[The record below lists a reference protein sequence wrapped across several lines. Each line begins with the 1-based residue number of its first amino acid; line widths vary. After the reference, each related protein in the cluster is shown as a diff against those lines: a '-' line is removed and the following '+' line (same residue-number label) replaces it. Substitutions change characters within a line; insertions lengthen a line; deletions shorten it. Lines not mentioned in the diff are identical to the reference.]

1 MPFYCAVLY
10 RDIPRGSSKYFTAL
24 YYFLQKQTLDYQY
37 LGPFLQVSFLNIKFE
52 TKCMLL
58 MSAVRLFGIR
68 SMPVVDVIIQVTWHP
83 V

>member
-1 MPFYCAVLY
+1 MLYC
-10 RDIPRGSSKYFTAL
+10 IETAL
-24 YYFLQKQTLDYQY
+24 EDQVNILQHCITFYKSTSNY
-37 LGPFLQVSFLNIKFE
+37 LGHILQVFFLNIKFE
-52 TKCMLL
+52 TKCILL